1 MYVKK
6 CCKIG
11 RKTLRAVVQNRLQ
24 VVTREG
30 KIFPPG
36 DRGFDD
42 RHPAEEAQQ
51 IRPLN
56 GNRVDAFVAQLTQEA
71 SVTDI
76 ERTGDAAQVFDTVI
90 GCTAVDMVN
99 RHAFWDSPPG
109 SHPDGVCSKD
119 AFFLSERMSKIQV
132 MLLTS
137 GIVQNFTIRGIACTG
152 ILHSLSSVGKDFY
165 AVCAAC
171 GGIEGDAGLGACADV
186 MDKHVVAKER
196 HGLFVRNPFDLK
208 CGHSSQEFVHQR
220 CRRR

>member
-1 MYVKK
+1 MSV
-6 CCKIG
+6 
-11 RKTLRAVVQNRLQ
+11 
-24 VVTREG
+24 
-30 KIFPPG
+30 FPRG
-36 DRGFDD
+36 ERGFDD
-42 RHPAEEAQQ
+42 RHAVEEAQE

-56 GNRVDAFVAQLTQEA
+56 GNRVDAFVAQLTQE
-71 SVTDI
+71 SPVSDI

-99 RHAFWDSPPG
+99 RHAFGDSPPG

-137 GIVQNFTIRGIACTG
+137 GIGQNFTIRGIACTG

-171 GGIEGDAGLGACADV
+171 GGIEGDAGLGARTDIAHLD
-186 MDKHVVAKER
+186 VVAKER
-196 HGLFVRNPFDLK
+196 RLCVRLSDDFKTAHNT
-208 CGHSSQEFVHQR
+208 QEFVHR
-220 CRRR
+220 RHRRR

>member
-1 MYVKK
+1 MQAVGQFA
-6 CCKIG
+6 CREIED
-11 RKTLRAVVQNRLQ
+11 RAQHV
-24 VVTREG
+24 EG
-30 KIFPPG
+30 EASIFPHG

-42 RHPAEEAQQ
+42 CHAVEIAQE

-56 GNRVDAFVAQLTQEA
+56 GNRVDAFVAQLTQE
-71 SVTDI
+71 SPVSDI

-99 RHAFWDSPPG
+99 RHAFGDSPPG

-171 GGIEGDAGLGACADV
+171 GGIEGDAGLGARTDIAHLD
-186 MDKHVVAKER
+186 VVAKER
-196 HGLFVRNPFDLK
+196 RLFVGNPFDLK
-208 CGHSSQEFVHQR
+208 CRHSSQGFVHR
-220 CRRR
+220 RHRRR